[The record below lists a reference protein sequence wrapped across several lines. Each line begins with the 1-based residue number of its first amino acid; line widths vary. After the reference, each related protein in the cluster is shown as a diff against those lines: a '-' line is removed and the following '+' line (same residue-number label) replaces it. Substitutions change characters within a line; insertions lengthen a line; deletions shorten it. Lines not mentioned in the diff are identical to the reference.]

1 MADPFK
7 ISPEEPVG
15 KDASLL
21 GAYVPRQLVD
31 YIHLLA
37 LYYNTT
43 SSDVIRTTIRERLEN
58 EEPED
63 SIVRILASRAYR
75 EWQRRLDE
83 RRKQPGWQSQDNLR
97 KRFSEYEQEMKQT
110 LLKRKIT
117 LPKIMEVLEQMEN
130 TYGV

>member
-1 MADPFK
+1 MADPFR

-15 KDASLL
+15 KDASLV
-21 GAYVPRQLVD
+21 GAYVPRQLAD
-31 YIHLLA
+31 YIRLLA

-43 SSDVIRTTIRERLEN
+43 SSDIIRATIRERLEN

-83 RRKQPGWQSQDNLR
+83 KRGQPGWQSQDDLR
-97 KRFSEYEQEMKQT
+97 KRFGEYEQEMKQT

-117 LPKIMEVLEQMEN
+117 LPKIMEVLEKMEQI
-130 TYGV
+130 YGV